1 MALIIGISIVSMVAF
16 MTVSSFHDRLKDC
29 DIRDFH
35 DDLGDY
41 RGFVPKKVSKSTIF
55 WTFLYLLPMAGIGIR

>member
-1 MALIIGISIVSMVAF
+1 MIALRIVTSVISM
-16 MTVSSFHDRLKDC
+16 MTL
-29 DIRDFH
+29 